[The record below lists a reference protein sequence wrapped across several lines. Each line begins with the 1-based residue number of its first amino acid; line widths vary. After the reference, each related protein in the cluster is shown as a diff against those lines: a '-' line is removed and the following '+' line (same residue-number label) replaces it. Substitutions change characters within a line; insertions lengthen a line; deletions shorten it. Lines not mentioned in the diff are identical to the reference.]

1 MSEEKQL
8 NLFNSPGNTLTSDA
22 LSQESSRS
30 ATTGQTHT
38 KNPHS
43 IKMREFTRSRK
54 KQLVAYMG
62 GKCERCLKVYH
73 PNVYD
78 FHHHDHTLKVFGVSQ
93 ANMQR
98 SWHNLVRET
107 DKCHLLCSNCHREVH
122 TYHPAK
128 FIKI

>member
-1 MSEEKQL
+1 
-8 NLFNSPGNTLTSDA
+8 
-22 LSQESSRS
+22 
-30 ATTGQTHT
+30 
-38 KNPHS
+38 
-43 IKMREFTRSRK
+43 MRELVQGRK

-62 GKCERCLKVYH
+62 GKCERCFKVYH

-78 FHHHDHTLKVFGVSQ
+78 FHHHDKTLKAFNVSQ

-107 DKCHLLCSNCHREVH
+107 DKCHLLCANCHREVH
-122 TYHPAK
+122 TYNPAR